1 MDRNRAGTRR
11 EHVNH
16 VLESPSRQ
24 GMGMKPPL
32 CSLSHGREMLTPP
45 PLLTHSVC
53 RRETKVHS
61 EPQGPKAWHS
71 WHSEF
76 CAAAGALIVVS

>member
-45 PLLTHSVC
+45 PL
-53 RRETKVHS
+53 
-61 EPQGPKAWHS
+61 
-71 WHSEF
+71 F
-76 CAAAGALIVVS
+76 